1 MAISFLNEGVLKYF
15 MKEGE
20 VYTFRLHRR
29 LQTGKTWMNDRRGGP
44 KIADVDVREVGEYRV
59 WDLRPFLDNS
69 SFRTLASWF
78 MAIRELQGSRIVSMN
93 TRGWLYKVKL
103 VNLKQ

>member
-15 MKEGE
+15 MREGE
-20 VYTFRLHRR
+20 VYTFRLNRR
-29 LQTGKTWMNDRRGGP
+29 IQTGKTLMNDRRGGP

-59 WDLRPFLDNS
+59 WDLRPFLDKS
-69 SFRTLASWF
+69 SFRTLAAWF

-93 TRGWLYKVKL
+93 TRGWLYKVML
-103 VNLKQ
+103 VNFKQ